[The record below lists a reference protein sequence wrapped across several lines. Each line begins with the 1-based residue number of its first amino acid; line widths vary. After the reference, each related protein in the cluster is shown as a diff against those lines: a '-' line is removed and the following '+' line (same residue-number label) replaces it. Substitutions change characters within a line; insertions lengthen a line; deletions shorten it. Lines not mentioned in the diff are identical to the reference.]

1 MLNDMETIL
10 HPSEVRLNGSSKK
23 KRQLFRDPAL
33 QESFDHDGYVV
44 IDFLT
49 PAEVDRLTEAY
60 ANLQGDLGTPA
71 FASTV
76 MSYDAEYRIKVSAII
91 ESTFARAINE
101 IFQDARFFW
110 GNFNIKYPRNNMG
123 AVPLHQDHSFLDER
137 LFQTLGLWV
146 PLVNTTPENGALQ
159 VIPGSHTLLKQL
171 RCGGRP
177 FPYATYQQ
185 TLLEQFGK
193 QLLMQAGQAYI
204 GNPALF
210 HASPP
215 NVSAQPRIVAAGLAG
230 PSESSLIYCHYHEIN
245 NTGMA
250 EIFEVDHRYYVT
262 APLFS
267 KPDISKYRLSEII
280 RLDKSLPD
288 IESIIEALKYFSI
301 TK

>member
-1 MLNDMETIL
+1 METIL

-23 KRQLFRDPAL
+23 KRQLFRNPVL

-44 IDFLT
+44 IDFLN
-49 PAEVDRLTEAY
+49 PDEVDALTEAY
-60 ANLQGDLGTPA
+60 NNLQGDLGTPA

-76 MSYDAEYRIKVSAII
+76 MSHDAEYRLKVSAII
-91 ESTFARAINE
+91 ENNFARAINE
-101 IFQDARFFW
+101 TLQDARFFW
-110 GNFNIKYPRNNMG
+110 GNFNIKYPRNNIG

-137 LFQTLGLWV
+137 LFQTLGFWV

-193 QLLMQAGQAYI
+193 QLLMKAGQAYI
-204 GNPALF
+204 GSPALF

-230 PSESSLIYCHYHEIN
+230 PSESSLIYCHYHEVN

-250 EIFEVDHRYYVT
+250 EIFEVDHSYYVT

-267 KPDISKYRLSEII
+267 KPDIGKYILSEII
-280 RLDKSLPD
+280 RVDKSLTD
-288 IESIIEALKYFSI
+288 IESIIEALNDFSI